1 MPSWH
6 LGTGATTGWAAFR
19 LPLKESKMQIAALF
33 IPIADLGEEM
43 LAYCYFPL
51 PQTTETLLHVFDP
64 F

>member
-1 MPSWH
+1 
-6 LGTGATTGWAAFR
+6 
-19 LPLKESKMQIAALF
+19 MQIAALF